1 VAYLAQ
7 RDDRRLRERCHHKG
21 RSRDR
26 CDHEWHGSFQHQAS
40 LHRTSL
46 SRWANEDIKSKQQAQ
61 AVYERYRQ
69 AVRDGRVSRTED
81 RRDGPGTFDELA
93 DRYVELYVKP
103 RGLRTA
109 EDIEYPLK
117 PLRRFF
123 GPTEIVAIKTADV
136 EDFIG
141 DLRKPRVVNRQ
152 ADRTLRPA
160 SINRRLALLRHLFN
174 WAVAREYLERTPL
187 RRGSATLIRLFR
199 EDNRRRRRVSE
210 DEELRLLDAAPPLLR
225 AMIVCALD
233 TGMRRG
239 EMLALTFGDVDW
251 TKQVITLRG
260 ETTKSGRTRMLPIAT
275 LRLKA
280 VLEWLRL
287 DEANETK
294 GEDVAVFSNAAGE
307 PVRHFRKAWETTIL
321 RANGH
326 RPEWEKGSNKPL
338 TQESHAAFRAI
349 NLHRHD
355 LRHEYASRLV
365 ERGVPLSQVRDLLGH
380 ASIVTTERYDNHTFA
395 ALQAAAGRLE
405 SGKSFTSASQ
415 THAASDVAR
424 PDSRSASD
432 SKVRQ
437 ANNFKAG
444 GPPGDRTRDTVI
456 KSHVLYH

>member
-1 VAYLAQ
+1 MGLYK
-7 RDDRRLRERCHHKG
+7 RCQHKG
-21 RSRDR
+21 RSRES
-26 CDHEWHGSFQHQAS
+26 CEHEWHGSFQHRAT

-46 SRWANEDIKSKQQAQ
+46 SKSADEDIRSKQQAQ
-61 AVYERYRQ
+61 AIYERFRQ
-69 AVRDGRVSRTED
+69 AVRDGRVSPEED
-81 RRDGPGTFDELA
+81 RRDGLRMFDELA
-93 DRYVELYVKP
+93 DRYVERYVKP

-109 EDIEYPLK
+109 ADIEYRLK
-117 PLRRFF
+117 PLREFF
-123 GPTEIVAIKTADV
+123 GPKEIVAIKTADV

-152 ADRTLRPA
+152 ADRTLSPA
-160 SINRRLALLRHLFN
+160 SINRRLAQLRHMFN
-174 WAVAREYLERTPL
+174 WAVAREYLERTPF

-199 EDNRRRRRVSE
+199 EDNKRRRRVSE
-210 DEELRLLDAAPPLLR
+210 DEERQLLDAAPPLLR

-251 TKQVITLRG
+251 TNQVITLRG

-287 DEANETK
+287 DDANETK
-294 GEDVAVFSNAAGE
+294 GDDVAVFSNAAGE

-321 RANGH
+321 RASGH
-326 RPEWEKGSNKPL
+326 QPEWEKGSNKPL

-349 NLHRHD
+349 NLHWHD

-395 ALQAAAGRLE
+395 ALQAAAARLE

-415 THAASDVAR
+415 TRAPNGVDRA
-424 PDSRSASD
+424 DSESASD

-437 ANNFKAG
+437 PNDFEAG